1 SHGMSSG
8 SSTRARAVPPLGS
21 GGGEPYEL
29 PCALG
34 VTGHAQ
40 IVRSI
45 RALGSIDPRVSL
57 RPERACIHA
66 SAGIDPSIP
75 ALPSAPR
82 ACPSIQ
88 VRTWIDRSPRVS
100 PWKCACP
107 SNQDRSSLSSE
118 RGSMERSP
126 RIPPCK
132 CAYPSSPRAC
142 HSIQVR
148 LSGDRTPPFADRT
161 GSHVPCPTYFSP
173 DRSRRRAIPG
183 ETSTRGTVLRG
194 GASSRHDPRN
204 REGSHDSYFRVR
216 FGYPRAARLQANDAR
231 GPQRSM

>member
-1 SHGMSSG
+1 MSSG

-21 GGGEPYEL
+21 WRGEPYEL

-88 VRTWIDRSPRVS
+88 VRTWIHRSPRVS
-100 PWKCACP
+100 PWKCAYP
-107 SNQDRSSLSSE
+107 SNQVRVSLSSK
-118 RGSMERSP
+118 GIDGPIPASPSMQVRASSP
-126 RIPPCK
+126 
-132 CAYPSSPRAC
+132 PRAC
-142 HSIQVR
+142 PSIQVR
-148 LSGDRTPPFADRT
+148 LSLDPSVLVRRSSPAVRPIDRLPAHLVPPIFLQIDLVAGQYQVR
-161 GSHVPCPTYFSP
+161 
-173 DRSRRRAIPG
+173 RRRAAWRFAEAPRHEESREDNG
-183 ETSTRGTVLRG
+183 TRRI
-194 GASSRHDPRN
+194 
-204 REGSHDSYFRVR
+204 
-216 FGYPRAARLQANDAR
+216 
-231 GPQRSM
+231 